1 MAFLLTVTQVLSER
15 RVPRLMERSQD
26 EQLMRSVIRLNGVI
40 LGLVAGIMVGL
51 GIFVATNWLVL
62 KGGSNVGAHLQLLSQ
77 YFFGY
82 SVSFVGSFIGMIY
95 GFVTGYVLGWFIAFI
110 YNSVLWLR
118 KS

>member
-1 MAFLLTVTQVLSER
+1 
-15 RVPRLMERSQD
+15 MERSQD
-26 EQLMRSVIRLNGVI
+26 EKLMRSVIRLNGVI

-62 KGGSNVGAHLQLLSQ
+62 KGGSDVGAHLRLLSQ

-110 YNSVLWLR
+110 YNAVLWLR

>member
-1 MAFLLTVTQVLSER
+1 MAFLLTATQVLSER
-15 RVPRLMERSQD
+15 KVTRLMERSQD
-26 EQLMRSVIRLNGVI
+26 EKLMRSVIRLNGVI

-62 KGGSNVGAHLQLLSQ
+62 KGGSDVGAHLQLLSQ

-95 GFVTGYVLGWFIAFI
+95 GFVTGYALGWFIAFI

-118 KS
+118 RS

>member
-1 MAFLLTVTQVLSER
+1 MAFLLTATQVLSER
-15 RVPRLMERSQD
+15 GVSRLMERSQD
-26 EQLMRSVIRLNGVI
+26 EKLMRSVIRLNGVI

-95 GFVTGYVLGWFIAFI
+95 GFVTGFVLGWFIAII
-110 YNSVLWLR
+110 YNAVLWLR
-118 KS
+118 RS

>member
-1 MAFLLTVTQVLSER
+1 MAFLLAATRAQSER
-15 RVPRLMERSQD
+15 RTPRLMERSQD
-26 EQLMRSVIRLNGVI
+26 EKLMRSVIRLNGVI

-62 KGGSNVGAHLQLLSQ
+62 KGGSNVGEHLQLISQ

-82 SVSFVGSFIGMIY
+82 SVSFVGSFIGMVY

-118 KS
+118 KP

>member
-1 MAFLLTVTQVLSER
+1 MAFLLTATQVLSER

-118 KS
+118 RS

>member
-1 MAFLLTVTQVLSER
+1 
-15 RVPRLMERSQD
+15 MERSQD
-26 EQLMRSVIRLNGVI
+26 EKLMRSVIRFNGVI
-40 LGLVAGIMVGL
+40 LGLVVGIMVGL

-62 KGGSNVGAHLQLLSQ
+62 KGGPNVGEHLQLLSQ

-95 GFVTGYVLGWFIAFI
+95 GFVTGYVLGWFLAFI

-118 KS
+118 RS

>member
-1 MAFLLTVTQVLSER
+1 MAFLVVATRVQSGR
-15 RVPRLMERSQD
+15 RIFKLMERSQD
-26 EQLMRSVIRLNGVI
+26 ERLLRSVIRLNGVI
-40 LGLVAGIMVGL
+40 LGLVGGIVVGL

-95 GFVTGYVLGWFIAFI
+95 GFVAGYLLGWFIAFI

-118 KS
+118 RS

>member
-1 MAFLLTVTQVLSER
+1 
-15 RVPRLMERSQD
+15 MERSQD
-26 EQLMRSVIRLNGVI
+26 EKLMRSVIRLNGVI

-62 KGGSNVGAHLQLLSQ
+62 KGGSDVGAHLQLLSQ

-82 SVSFVGSFIGMIY
+82 SVSFVGSFVGMIY

-110 YNSVLWLR
+110 YNAVLWLR

>member
-1 MAFLLTVTQVLSER
+1 MAFLMVATRVQSER
-15 RVPRLMERSQD
+15 RIPKLMERSQD
-26 EQLMRSVIRLNGVI
+26 EKLMRSVIRLNGVI

-62 KGGSNVGAHLQLLSQ
+62 KGGSDVGAHLQLLSQ

-82 SVSFVGSFIGMIY
+82 SVSFVVSFIGMIY
-95 GFVTGYVLGWFIAFI
+95 GFISGYALGWFIAFI

-118 KS
+118 RS